1 MMWGEKGRDG
11 LGVGREG
18 WSGCG
23 EGGMVWVWGGRDG
36 LGVVPVYELTLLT
49 EHRSMKSLIL
59 CWT

>member
-1 MMWGEKGRDG
+1 MVWVWGGRDG

-36 LGVVPVYELTLLT
+36 LGVGREGW
-49 EHRSMKSLIL
+49 SGCGASI
-59 CWT
+59 